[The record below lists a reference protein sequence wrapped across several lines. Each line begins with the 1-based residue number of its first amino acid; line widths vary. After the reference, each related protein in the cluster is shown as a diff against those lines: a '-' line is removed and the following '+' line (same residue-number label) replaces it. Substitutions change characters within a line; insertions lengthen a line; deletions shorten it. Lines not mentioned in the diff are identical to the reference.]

1 MKGVTMINDFIQLFE
16 NAGVPLPNEN
26 SLGNKIIP
34 DDDKEKIINFWNW
47 FGDSKIVDK
56 QGRPLVVYHGTL
68 SRFNSFD
75 PSKSKNGFF
84 FAPLNRKGFVSGYY
98 AFGGNTSNGQI
109 MACYLKMETPLVD
122 HRPNGLELRKAEN
135 DGTLSNYDGVIAVWD
150 KTEPLSSLQYDYI
163 EDKLAYDSLNQ
174 GDPIEFTVFNPSQI
188 KSVENDGSFSTAST
202 NIYESFT

>member
-1 MKGVTMINDFIQLFE
+1 MINDFIQLFE

-34 DDDKEKIINFWNW
+34 DGDKEKIINFWNW

-56 QGRPLVVYHGTL
+56 QGRPLVVYHGTPN
-68 SRFNSFD
+68 RFNSFD

-98 AFGGNTSNGQI
+98 AFGGNTPNGQI

-122 HRPNGLELRKAEN
+122 HRPNGLELRKVEN
-135 DGTLSNYDGVIAVWD
+135 EGTLSNYDGIIAVWD
-150 KTEPLSSLQYDYI
+150 KAEPSSFLQYDYI

-174 GDPIEFTVFNPSQI
+174 GDPIEFTVFNPNQI

>member
-1 MKGVTMINDFIQLFE
+1 MWVQMKGVTMINDFIQLFE

-56 QGRPLVVYHGTL
+56 QGRPLVVYHGTP

-84 FAPLNRKGFVSGYY
+84 VKFWGIQ
-98 AFGGNTSNGQI
+98 AFNIMDLDNT
-109 MACYLKMETPLVD
+109 
-122 HRPNGLELRKAEN
+122 
-135 DGTLSNYDGVIAVWD
+135 
-150 KTEPLSSLQYDYI
+150 
-163 EDKLAYDSLNQ
+163 
-174 GDPIEFTVFNPSQI
+174 
-188 KSVENDGSFSTAST
+188 
-202 NIYESFT
+202 

>member
-1 MKGVTMINDFIQLFE
+1 MKGVIMLDDFVRLLE

-47 FGDSKIVDK
+47 FGDSKIVDE
-56 QGRPLVVYHGTL
+56 QGRPLVVYHGTPN
-68 SRFNSFD
+68 RFNSFD
-75 PSKSKNGFF
+75 LSKSKNGFF

-135 DGTLSNYDGVIAVWD
+135 DGTLLKYDGVIAVWD
-150 KTEPLSSLQYDYI
+150 RAEPSSFLQYDYI
-163 EDKLAYDSLNQ
+163 EDQLASDVLNQ
-174 GDPIEFTVFNPSQI
+174 GDAIEFIVFKPNQI
-188 KSVENDGSFSTAST
+188 KSVENDGSFSTTST

>member
-26 SLGNKIIP
+26 SLGNKIVP

-56 QGRPLVVYHGTL
+56 QGRPLVVYHGTT

-75 PSKSKNGFF
+75 STKSKNGFF

-98 AFGGNTSNGQI
+98 AFGGNTPNGQI

-135 DGTLSNYDGVIAVWD
+135 DGTLSNYDGIIAVWD
-150 KTEPLSSLQYDYI
+150 KAESSSFLQYDYI
-163 EDKLAYDSLNQ
+163 EDKPAYDILNQ
-174 GDPIEFTVFNPSQI
+174 GDPIEFVVFNPSQI

>member
-1 MKGVTMINDFIQLFE
+1 MKDVTMINDFIQLFE

-84 FAPLNRKGFVSGYY
+84 FAPLSRKGFVSGYY

>member
-1 MKGVTMINDFIQLFE
+1 MINDFIQLFE

-34 DDDKEKIINFWNW
+34 DNDKEKIINFWNW

-174 GDPIEFTVFNPSQI
+174 GDPIEFTVFNPSHI

>member
-1 MKGVTMINDFIQLFE
+1 MINDFIQLFE

-56 QGRPLVVYHGTL
+56 QGRPLVVYHGTPN
-68 SRFNSFD
+68 RFNSFD

-98 AFGGNTSNGQI
+98 AFGGNTPNGQI

-122 HRPNGLELRKAEN
+122 HRPNGLELRKVEN
-135 DGTLSNYDGVIAVWD
+135 EGTLSNYDGIIVVWD
-150 KTEPLSSLQYDYI
+150 KVEILSFIQYDYI
-163 EDKLAYDSLNQ
+163 VDKIAY
-174 GDPIEFTVFNPSQI
+174 EYFN
-188 KSVENDGSFSTAST
+188 
-202 NIYESFT
+202 